1 MSQTEVIFGWRG
13 PIKGRL
19 DGKRVAVL
27 ACDGVDRRELTGP
40 REALESEGAHVEL
53 IAPMRGEI
61 HTVEHLE
68 KAGTAAVDRA
78 LVDADPARYDALVLP
93 GGVINPDH
101 LRLNHDAVAFVHDF
115 VAAGKPVAAICHAPW
130 LLIEAGVVGGRIVT
144 SWPSLRTDLLNAGAI
159 WVDQEVCVD
168 GVLVTSRRPAGVLR
182 QADRAANG

>member
-1 MSQTEVIFGWRG
+1 MIFGWRG

-40 REALESEGAHVEL
+40 REALEAESAHVEL

-68 KAGTAAVDRA
+68 KGGTAAVDRA

-101 LRLNHDAVAFVHDF
+101 LRLNHDAVAFVYDF
-115 VAAGKPVAAICHAPW
+115 VAAGKPVAA
-130 LLIEAGVVGGRIVT
+130 
-144 SWPSLRTDLLNAGAI
+144 GAMPRG
-159 WVDQEVCVD
+159 C
-168 GVLVTSRRPAGVLR
+168 
-182 QADRAANG
+182 